1 MSLQKSQILKAQG
14 DNVRSLHTL
23 FPTSDFP
30 VLLLQQRRAGEKLMP
45 LQKTRF
51 LETQGE
57 DEAGEF
63 DVGQCKNHEFSKCKK
78 RASSSLHIEVK
89 TFRISCCCCK
99 RDRRMHQGIII
110 P

>member
-51 LETQGE
+51 LEAQGE
-57 DEAGEF
+57 DG
-63 DVGQCKNHEFSKCKK
+63 
-78 RASSSLHIEVK
+78 RSL
-89 TFRISCCCCK
+89 R
-99 RDRRMHQGIII
+99 
-110 P
+110 